1 LNDVAMWNV
10 ATISNNLNARI
21 DKKIPLKAGNRW
33 FFSDVI
39 EVIKNLSIDEKR
51 EIQQPFLSQ
60 GLQVIQNLQNTVQF
74 VALTI

>member
-1 LNDVAMWNV
+1 MWNV

>member
-1 LNDVAMWNV
+1 MAMWNV

>member
-1 LNDVAMWNV
+1 MV
-10 ATISNNLNARI
+10 
-21 DKKIPLKAGNRW
+21 
-33 FFSDVI
+33 FSDVI

>member
-1 LNDVAMWNV
+1 MNDVAMWNV